1 MGYDNLIK
9 QSGLNKTTEK
19 AARRIS
25 KINRPRRRAEP
36 ERSAAETPYPAK
48 EKRDPDTGAAPSAA
62 TPQVDADQTRQN
74 AVAEGIPGPTDHD
87 VPQPPL
93 AGRISGSPSGGD
105 PDVLSYRDYPAEP
118 VEMDG
123 ISLEFMKKSCF
134 VPLSV
139 SGDRFEVAMA
149 DPGDA
154 DTVDALKFAYGLKV
168 SVRKGKAGDILDA
181 VERLYGQGRQSLE
194 NIIEE
199 AGKDISNGSGESEED
214 ESHLRDLASEAP
226 IIRLVNRLIADAVEM
241 EASDIH
247 FEPYENEFKVRYRID
262 GVLSDVESPPK
273 QFQAAIISRVKLMG
287 KLNISERRLP
297 QDGRIKL
304 RIRDKEVDFR
314 VSTVP
319 TLFGESLVMRILNR
333 QTLLLELQQLGFPH
347 DILKQYIQLASQP
360 YGMVL
365 VTGPTGS
372 GKTSTLY
379 ATLSLLNSQENKI
392 ITLEDPVEY
401 QLRGINQIQVNPKIE
416 LSFAGGL
423 RSIVRQDPDII
434 LVGEIRDRE
443 TADTAIQSAL
453 TGHLLFSTLHTN
465 DAAGAVSRLL
475 DMGVENFLLSST
487 LLGILAQRLVRI
499 ICRHCKTEIEPDARL
514 IDSLRL
520 EPHETRGVR
529 FYEGRGCD
537 ACRHTGFRGRTGI
550 FELIAVDD
558 EFRTMINSRASTDQ
572 IRALALKKGC
582 STLSRDGWHKVR
594 QGSTTVSEI
603 IRVTLAE

>member
-1 MGYDNLIK
+1 MINSTSK
-9 QSGLNKTTEK
+9 Q
-19 AARRIS
+19 
-25 KINRPRRRAEP
+25 
-36 ERSAAETPYPAK
+36 
-48 EKRDPDTGAAPSAA
+48 
-62 TPQVDADQTRQN
+62 
-74 AVAEGIPGPTDHD
+74 H
-87 VPQPPL
+87 
-93 AGRISGSPSGGD
+93 
-105 PDVLSYRDYPAEP
+105 PDVLSYRDYPKEP
-118 VEMDG
+118 VDIDS

-134 VPLSV
+134 VPMSLT
-139 SGDRFEVAMA
+139 DHTFKIAMA
-149 DPGDA
+149 DPRDL
-154 DTVDALKFAYGLKV
+154 DTIDALKFSYGLNVKV
-168 SVRKGKAGDILDA
+168 KKGKPDDILDA
-181 VERLYGQGRQSLE
+181 IERLYGNGRQSLE

-199 AGKDISNGSGESEED
+199 AGKDKSYEGNGAEED

-226 IIRLVNRLIADAVEM
+226 IIRLVNRLIVDAVEIG
-241 EASDIH
+241 ASDIH
-247 FEPYENEFKVRYRID
+247 LEPYEDEFKVRYRID

-273 QFQAAIISRVKLMG
+273 QFQAAIISRVKLMA
-287 KLNISERRLP
+287 KLNIAERRLP

-314 VSTVP
+314 VSTIP

-333 QTLLLELQQLGFPH
+333 ETLLLELQKLGFPQ
-347 DILKQYIQLASQP
+347 DILEQYVRLASQP
-360 YGMVL
+360 YGMIL

-379 ATLSLLNSQENKI
+379 ATLSLLNSAENKI

-401 QLRGINQIQVNPKIE
+401 QLRGVNQIQVNPKIE
-416 LSFAGGL
+416 LTFASGL

-465 DAAGAVSRLL
+465 DAPGAVSRLL

-499 ICRHCKTEIEPDARL
+499 ICLDCKEEIKPDARL

-520 EPHETRGVR
+520 EPHETKDVR

-550 FELIAVDD
+550 FEYIAIDD
-558 EFRTMINSRASTDQ
+558 DFRNMINKRAGMDQ

-582 STLSRDGWHKVR
+582 STLRRDGWQKVR
-594 QGSTTVSEI
+594 KGITTVSEI